1 MNQCG
6 QEIKK
11 KLSEY
16 QQQCTL
22 TVEEYSAD
30 LREKRDKLEDV
41 WSTLNKRKRG
51 MRDTDVVNDFV
62 SMQTVIDSCPTVRFA
77 NRPQLPRMAY
87 IKGVSTGNIMIEFLF
102 MPY

>member
-30 LREKRDKLEDV
+30 LREKRHQLEDV
-41 WSTLNKRKRG
+41 WSTLNQRKRKK
-51 MRDTDVVNDFV
+51 RDTDVVKDYV
-62 SMQTVIDSCPTVRFA
+62 SMQSEIDSCTTVRFA
-77 NRPQLPRMAY
+77 NRPQLPRMTY
-87 IKGVSTGNIMIEFLF
+87 IKGGSTGNFIK
-102 MPY
+102 